1 MRPSARFLSQSVLR
15 WVALV
20 FLLPPFSSSLSIAQD
35 PNNGP
40 IPFQSLKEKDR
51 QRVQEVIEHPSF
63 SREIKGFKFPSRKE
77 VYEYLL
83 DHPDFA
89 AAVSR
94 ALKLSKYQIKKEG
107 DEYWAHDSFYD
118 KDGRLRGVKGSF
130 RVIYADQGKRIYFAQ
145 GTYDVKRWLP
155 TAHVRAVFVLEFQHR
170 LDEEGSYVEN
180 NLSGYARIDNPFL
193 HFILKILKPLVSKG
207 MEKKIAKTFTMAAN
221 VSEQAYRDPSAFS
234 RQLEES
240 QEISPEQLEE
250 FRRVLQCCR

>member
-1 MRPSARFLSQSVLR
+1 MLFLIPSSPSS
-15 WVALV
+15 
-20 FLLPPFSSSLSIAQD
+20 FSLAQE
-35 PNNGP
+35 PNGS

-51 QRVQEVIEHPSF
+51 QRVQEVLEHPSF
-63 SREIKGFKFPSRKE
+63 SREVKRVKFRSQKE

-94 ALKLSKYQIKKEG
+94 ALKLSKYQIKREG
-107 DEYWAHDSFYD
+107 DEYWAQDGFYD
-118 KDGRLRGVKGSF
+118 KNGRLRGVKGRF
-130 RVIYADQGKRIYFAQ
+130 QIIYADQGKRIYFAQ

-155 TAHVRAVFVLEFQHR
+155 TVHIRAVFVLEFQHR

-180 NLSGYARIDNPFL
+180 NLSGYARIDNLFL

-207 MEKKIAKTFTMAAN
+207 MENKVAKTFTMAKN
-221 VSEQAYRDPSAFS
+221 VSEQAYRDPLAFS

-240 QEISPEQLEE
+240 PEISPEQLEE